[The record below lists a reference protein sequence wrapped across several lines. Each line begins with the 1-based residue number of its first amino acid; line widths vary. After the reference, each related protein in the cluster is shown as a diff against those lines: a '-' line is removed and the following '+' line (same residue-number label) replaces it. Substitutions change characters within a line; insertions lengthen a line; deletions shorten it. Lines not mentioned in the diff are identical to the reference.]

1 MRMPDEEQGE
11 WISANEA
18 RELLGVGR
26 SKMTALIKGGEVE
39 SKPSKLDGRVTLVS
53 RASVE
58 KLLRSDFSAKKDALA
73 A

>member
-1 MRMPDEEQGE
+1 MPDEEQSD

-18 RELLGVGR
+18 RLMLGIGR
-26 SKMTALIKGGEVE
+26 SKMTALIKSGEVE

-58 KLLRSDFSAKKDALA
+58 ELLRTDAIPKKDALA